1 MTPRISIRVFLLS
14 GSRLLGEALA
24 RVLRNTTDI
33 LVVGTRSYSADAPAE
48 IIESACDVL
57 LMDSVSC
64 LALDSQV
71 PENIRGSLPNLKVI
85 TIETDANEAT
95 FSKVARMGITC
106 YLLKEVAVADVISA
120 IRVAAER
127 EAVNLHGARRYSRV
141 TSVT

>member
-33 LVVGTRSYSADAPAE
+33 LVVGTRSYSADAPTE

-95 FSKVARMGITC
+95 FSKVA
-106 YLLKEVAVADVISA
+106 
-120 IRVAAER
+120 
-127 EAVNLHGARRYSRV
+127 
-141 TSVT
+141 